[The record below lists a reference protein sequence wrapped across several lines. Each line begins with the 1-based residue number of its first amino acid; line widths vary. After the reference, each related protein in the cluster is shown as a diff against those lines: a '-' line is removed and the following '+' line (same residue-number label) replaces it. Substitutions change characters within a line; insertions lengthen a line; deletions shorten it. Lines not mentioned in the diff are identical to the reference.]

1 VVDFVDRQHVRWE
14 GRSPTSDVASNKTLA
29 KRWFLAAWEQESSS
43 SYKIPTTGD
52 ALDLA
57 AMGTLRPEF
66 FNFFRYQGNQIEM
79 EGKKY

>member
-1 VVDFVDRQHVRWE
+1 
-14 GRSPTSDVASNKTLA
+14 
-29 KRWFLAAWEQESSS
+29 LAAWEQESSS